1 MIRSIAAG
9 FMIAVSA
16 LIYLVVGPPLGAF
29 MFAFGL
35 LSILIFQFSL
45 FTGKAGLLA
54 TKEVRFAQLLKIW
67 IGNFI
72 GCVFGA
78 LLARMTPIGPE
89 ITTKALSIINVRIGN
104 LWIEN
109 IVLGILCGIM
119 MYVGVRGFL
128 TAPYL
133 TILSVAAFILIGAN
147 HCVADM
153 AYISLAANAETLIPA
168 LAALLFTT
176 LGNII
181 GTNIVPLFRIYSG
194 DLNKGN

>member
-1 MIRSIAAG
+1 MIGSIAAG

-16 LIYLVVGPPLGAF
+16 LIYLVVGAPLGAF

-72 GCVFGA
+72 GCAFGA
-78 LLARMTPIGPE
+78 VLVRMTPIGSE
-89 ITTKALSIINVRIGN
+89 VATKALSIINVRIGN

-109 IVLGILCGIM
+109 IALGILCGVM

-194 DLNKGN
+194 DLNKNN